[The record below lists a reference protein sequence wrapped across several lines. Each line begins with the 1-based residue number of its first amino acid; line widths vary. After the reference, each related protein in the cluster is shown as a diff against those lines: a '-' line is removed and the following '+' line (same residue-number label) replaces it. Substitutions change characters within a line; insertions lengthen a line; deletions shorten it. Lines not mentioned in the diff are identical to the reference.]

1 MQAFSSCSERRPV
14 IVVLHQP
21 LIAVASLA
29 SEHGLYNAQASVV
42 VASGLSSC
50 F

>member
-1 MQAFSSCSERRPV
+1 M
-14 IVVLHQP
+14 LHQP

-50 F
+50 FQALEHRLNNCGAWA